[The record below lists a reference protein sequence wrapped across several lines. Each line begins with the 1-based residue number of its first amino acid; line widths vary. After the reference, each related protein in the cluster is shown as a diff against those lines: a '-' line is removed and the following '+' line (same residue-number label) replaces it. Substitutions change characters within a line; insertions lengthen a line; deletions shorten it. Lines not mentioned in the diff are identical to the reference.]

1 MNEEQGA
8 KRITQWTRLWGTQV
22 SVPIQMY
29 IHYFKLFHYL
39 QPHFQSKGRKE
50 REFSA
55 IKKSYFKFNFLNQT
69 KEQRQSRA
77 GDVREWRQTKQK
89 GCILRNGQI
98 FSIYNKE

>member
-29 IHYFKLFHYL
+29 I
-39 QPHFQSKGRKE
+39 QSKGRKE

-69 KEQRQSRA
+69 KEQRQSQA